1 MFAALFEHCRGA
13 AQNIRAI
20 FRGRRRPVVRKG
32 GGGCAGRL
40 HVILRCGLDGADGI
54 AGEGGINHRFA
65 LAGLQHAVDD
75 RLRYDRLQV
84 AAHGGRQ
91 ARGGWRVGFVP
102 ALRGQALAVQEVAR
116 RRDMRVRIGLKRG
129 DLLKRVRND
138 IVDGKIGVDELVHER
153 GVGAVLE
160 EAAHEIGQQL
170 LVAADRRVDARARAG
185 RKKVVM
191 QRLAYL
197 AGLFELVAGLFI
209 LVGFQTKIT
218 AYLLAAFC
226 VFTGLVF
233 HSGPINV
240 PDFPEGANGLLTMFN
255 GLMMMKNITIAGGF
269 LVLAAFGPG
278 ALSVDARLGSGKVV
292 AA

>member
-1 MFAALFEHCRGA
+1 MSQQSLVALLGRILLSVMF
-13 AQNIRAI
+13 IM
-20 FRGRRRPVVRKG
+20 
-32 GGGCAGRL
+32 AGIPKL
-40 HVILRCGLDGADGI
+40 IDPAGTAGMI
-54 AGEGGINHRFA
+54 AG
-65 LAGLQHAVDD
+65 AGLP
-75 RLRYDRLQV
+75 
-84 AAHGGRQ
+84 AAT
-91 ARGGWRVGFVP
+91 A
-102 ALRGQALAVQEVAR
+102 
-116 RRDMRVRIGLKRG
+116 
-129 DLLKRVRND
+129 
-138 IVDGKIGVDELVHER
+138 
-153 GVGAVLE
+153 
-160 EAAHEIGQQL
+160 
-170 LVAADRRVDARARAG
+170 
-185 RKKVVM
+185 
-191 QRLAYL
+191 LAYL

-278 ALSVDARLGSGKVV
+278 VLSVDARLGSGKVV

>member
-1 MFAALFEHCRGA
+1 MSQQSLVVLLGRILLSVMF
-13 AQNIRAI
+13 IM
-20 FRGRRRPVVRKG
+20 
-32 GGGCAGRL
+32 AGFPKL
-40 HVILRCGLDGADGI
+40 IDPAGTAGMI
-54 AGEGGINHRFA
+54 AG
-65 LAGLQHAVDD
+65 AGLP
-75 RLRYDRLQV
+75 
-84 AAHGGRQ
+84 AAT
-91 ARGGWRVGFVP
+91 AF
-102 ALRGQALAVQEVAR
+102 
-116 RRDMRVRIGLKRG
+116 
-129 DLLKRVRND
+129 
-138 IVDGKIGVDELVHER
+138 
-153 GVGAVLE
+153 
-160 EAAHEIGQQL
+160 
-170 LVAADRRVDARARAG
+170 
-185 RKKVVM
+185 
-191 QRLAYL
+191 AYL